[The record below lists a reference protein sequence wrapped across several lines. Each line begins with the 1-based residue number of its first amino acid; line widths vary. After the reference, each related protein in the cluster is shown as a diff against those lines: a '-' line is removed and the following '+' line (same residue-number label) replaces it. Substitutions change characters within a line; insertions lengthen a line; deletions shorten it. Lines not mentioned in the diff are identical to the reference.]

1 MELKL
6 RNTINFELLQTYRKL
21 TCIDVQFDWWNSNYS
36 PVILAK
42 NWQNLQLIATQSIYI
57 LICQQMYPESTQ
69 ENLSQN
75 NVREVFENRKKIPM
89 EINIEKGR

>member
-1 MELKL
+1 M
-6 RNTINFELLQTYRKL
+6 LQS
-21 TCIDVQFDWWNSNYS
+21 FAYS

-42 NWQNLQLIATQSIYI
+42 IWQNLQLIATQGIYI
-57 LICQQMYPESTQ
+57 SICQQMYPESTQ

-75 NVREVFENRKKIPM
+75 NLREVFENRKKIPM